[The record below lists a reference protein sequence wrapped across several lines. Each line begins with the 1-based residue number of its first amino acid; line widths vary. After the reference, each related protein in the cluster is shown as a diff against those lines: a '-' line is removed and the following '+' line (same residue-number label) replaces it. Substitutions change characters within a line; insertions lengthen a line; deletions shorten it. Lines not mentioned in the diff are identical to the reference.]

1 MNNITKILIFIV
13 MLAGISSVAQAQSTP
28 RRNTVKKAKKGIAK
42 TRKTRLQNTAKSQ
55 KKGKKRFVSMQ
66 TRNTQKMMKKA
77 RKRAKRR
84 RQGKPV
90 K

>member
-1 MNNITKILIFIV
+1 
-13 MLAGISSVAQAQSTP
+13 MLVGISSAAQAQSTP
-28 RRNTVKKAKKGIAK
+28 RRNSVAKSKKRIAK

-55 KKGKKRFVSMQ
+55 RKGKKRFVAMQ

-77 RKRAKRR
+77 RRRAKRR